1 MRTSPASGLPL
12 WPRPRKAFDVTSRR
26 SAAFAVAFAVLA
38 AVVIHDAL
46 APTRFH
52 HHRSLATLLVAGLLA
67 TALLALAPR
76 IRSSGVVL
84 GAGIAA
90 GGALAT
96 FVSGLAWDG
105 VPDPLVGGG
114 IAFNLADVAI
124 AFGDALL
131 LVAALLYAWTNRA
144 HLRELV

>member
-1 MRTSPASGLPL
+1 MTA
-12 WPRPRKAFDVTSRR
+12 RR
-26 SAAFAVAFAVLA
+26 SAAVTVAFAVLA
-38 AVVIHDAL
+38 AVIIHDAV

-67 TALLALAPR
+67 SALLALAPR

-96 FVSGLAWDG
+96 FVSGLAWSG
-105 VPDPLVGGG
+105 VPDPLVRGG

-124 AFGDALL
+124 AVGDALL
-131 LVAALLYAWTNRA
+131 LVAVLLHAWTNRTR
-144 HLRELV
+144 LREPI

>member
-1 MRTSPASGLPL
+1 LA
-12 WPRPRKAFDVTSRR
+12 ARR
-26 SAAFAVAFAVLA
+26 ATALAAALAVLA
-38 AVVIHDAL
+38 AVVVHDLL

-52 HHRSLATLLVAGLLA
+52 HHRSLVTLVGAAVLA
-67 TALLALAPR
+67 AALLSLAPR
-76 IRSSGVVL
+76 VRSTGVVV

-96 FVSGLAWDG
+96 LVSGLAWDG
-105 VPDPLVGGG
+105 VPDPLVHGG

-131 LVAALLYAWTNRA
+131 VGAALLSAWTNRTR
-144 HLRELV
+144 LRERV

>member
-1 MRTSPASGLPL
+1 
-12 WPRPRKAFDVTSRR
+12 VTSHR
-26 SAAFAVAFAVLA
+26 SAAVAVAFAVLA

-52 HHRSLATLLVAGLLA
+52 HHRSLAALLVAGALA
-67 TALLALAPR
+67 TALLTFAPR

-96 FVSGLAWDG
+96 FVSGLAWGG
-105 VPDPLVGGG
+105 VPDPLVRGG

-124 AFGDALL
+124 ALGDGLL
-131 LVAALLYAWTNRA
+131 IVAALLYAWTNRA
-144 HLRELV
+144 RLREPV

>member
-1 MRTSPASGLPL
+1 MTP
-12 WPRPRKAFDVTSRR
+12 RR
-26 SAAFAVAFAVLA
+26 STAVTVALAVLA
-38 AVVIHDAL
+38 AVIVHDAL

-52 HHRSLATLLVAGLLA
+52 HHRSVATFVAAGLLA

-96 FVSGLAWDG
+96 LISGLAWGG
-105 VPDPLVGGG
+105 VPDPLVHNG

-124 AFGDALL
+124 AVGDALL
-131 LVAALLYAWTNRA
+131 LVAALLHAWTNRA
-144 HLRELV
+144 RLREPV

>member
-1 MRTSPASGLPL
+1 MT
-12 WPRPRKAFDVTSRR
+12 TRR
-26 SAAFAVAFAVLA
+26 LIAVAIAFTVLA
-38 AVVIHDAL
+38 TVVVHDVL

-52 HHRSLATLLVAGLLA
+52 HHRSPATLLFAGLLA

-76 IRSSGVVL
+76 IRSRGIVL

-96 FVSGLAWDG
+96 FVSGLAWGG
-105 VPDPLVGGG
+105 VPDPLVHGG

-124 AFGDALL
+124 AAGDALL
-131 LVAALLYAWTNRA
+131 RVAAVVYAWTNRA
-144 HLRELV
+144 RLREPV

>member
-1 MRTSPASGLPL
+1 
-12 WPRPRKAFDVTSRR
+12 VTSAARR
-26 SAAFAVAFAVLA
+26 RTAVAVALAVLA
-38 AVVIHDAL
+38 LVVVHDVL

-52 HHRSLATLLVAGLLA
+52 HHRSPATLLLAGLLA
-67 TALLALAPR
+67 TALLVLAPR
-76 IRSSGVVL
+76 IRSRGVVL

-105 VPDPLVGGG
+105 VPDPLVHGG

-124 AFGDALL
+124 GAGDALL
-131 LVAALLYAWTNRA
+131 LAAALAHAWTNRA
-144 HLRELV
+144 RLSEPV

>member
-1 MRTSPASGLPL
+1 
-12 WPRPRKAFDVTSRR
+12 
-26 SAAFAVAFAVLA
+26 VALAVLA

-52 HHRSLATLLVAGLLA
+52 HHRSLATLLAAGLLA
-67 TALLALAPR
+67 AALLALAPR

-96 FVSGLAWDG
+96 LVSGLAWGG
-105 VPDPLVGGG
+105 VPDPLVRGG

-131 LVAALLYAWTNRA
+131 LVAALLYAWTNRSR
-144 HLRELV
+144 LREPV

>member
-1 MRTSPASGLPL
+1 MRRSPASG
-12 WPRPRKAFDVTSRR
+12 RPSWLRHRKAFEVTSRR
-26 SAAFAVAFAVLA
+26 SAAVAVAFAVLA

-52 HHRSLATLLVAGLLA
+52 HHRSLASLLVAGLLA
-67 TALLALAPR
+67 TALLTLAPR

-96 FVSGLAWDG
+96 FVSGLAWGG
-105 VPDPLVGGG
+105 VPDPLVRGG

-124 AFGDALL
+124 ALGDGLL
-131 LVAALLYAWTNRA
+131 IVAALLYAWTNRA
-144 HLRELV
+144 RLREPV

>member
-1 MRTSPASGLPL
+1 M
-12 WPRPRKAFDVTSRR
+12 TSRR
-26 SAAFAVAFAVLA
+26 SAAVTVAIAVLA
-38 AVVIHDAL
+38 AVIVHDVL

-52 HHRSLATLLVAGLLA
+52 HHRSLATFAAAGLLA
-67 TALLALAPR
+67 TALLAVGPR

-96 FVSGLAWDG
+96 LVSGLAWGG
-105 VPDPLVGGG
+105 VPDPLVHQG

-124 AFGDALL
+124 AVGDALL
-131 LVAALLYAWTNRA
+131 LVAALLHAWTNRA
-144 HLRELV
+144 RLREPI

>member
-1 MRTSPASGLPL
+1 MTA
-12 WPRPRKAFDVTSRR
+12 RR
-26 SAAFAVAFAVLA
+26 SAAVAAAFAVLA

-46 APTRFH
+46 APTPFH
-52 HHRSLATLLVAGLLA
+52 HHRSLVTLLAAGLLA

-96 FVSGLAWDG
+96 LVSGLVWGG
-105 VPDPLVGGG
+105 VPDPLVHGG

-144 HLRELV
+144 RLREPV